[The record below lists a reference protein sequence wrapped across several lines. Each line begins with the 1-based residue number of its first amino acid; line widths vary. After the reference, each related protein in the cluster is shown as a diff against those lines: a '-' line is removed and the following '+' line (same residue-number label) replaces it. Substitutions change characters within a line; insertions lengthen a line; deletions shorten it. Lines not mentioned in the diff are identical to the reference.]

1 MRLKAELDG
10 RMMTDRNAAHE
21 HLAQRLGFPAYYGK
35 NLDALYDLLMECSK
49 PIEIVFYHAE
59 YMKEQLGVYGSALLH
74 TLQEAE
80 NDNINLTVTVL

>member
-1 MRLKAELDG
+1 MKAELDG

-21 HLAQRLGFPAYYGK
+21 QLAQQLEFPAYYGK
-35 NLDALYDLLMECSK
+35 NLDALYDLLMEYSK

-59 YMKEQLGVYGSALLH
+59 CMKEQLGVYGSALLH
-74 TLQEAE
+74 TMQEAE